1 MFICVCLCGTEII
14 TNKDCTIASCHVE
27 RLHLV
32 KALLSFLSRVL
43 EIVSY
48 THVLCK
54 PCIAIVVVVIVVFV
68 IHAEKK
74 EREKEREEKKTVHQ

>member
-1 MFICVCLCGTEII
+1 M
-14 TNKDCTIASCHVE
+14 
-27 RLHLV
+27 